1 MTDNSPN
8 NQIATTHWRQHARR
22 FWPDSLAARIA
33 IILVAALLIAELV
46 ELFVGERER
55 DDEMERAI
63 EEAISTRLISIVAVW
78 EETSDKGRKQLLEAL
93 NSPVFRVLHLDQ
105 PTPLLAT
112 PGWMEENVNR
122 SMERFRAELGEGT
135 IEFGTINTRKNQ
147 ILDSPIQREFRWS
160 WRYWFAVNI
169 GVSDGY
175 LLFALPVGSDIF
187 DLDRRDHPT
196 NILWWIALIL
206 LVYWAAR
213 RVTRPVRH
221 FTLAA
226 DRLGVDVNAPPLPER
241 GSRELRRATRA
252 FNRMQQRV
260 QRLISDRTQMIA
272 AISHDL
278 RTMLTRLRLRAE
290 YIEDHTQKDKALS
303 DIDTME
309 QMLTETLS
317 FARDDSNKEERTRF
331 DLGDMIKSL
340 CEDFEDSEHPV
351 AYHGPEKFAFHGRPV
366 GLRRVFTN
374 LISNAITYGNS
385 ADITL
390 APEEKNVTILVEDRG
405 PGIPPEMREQVFAPF
420 FRLEPS
426 RNRETG
432 GAGLGLSVARTIV
445 RLHGGDIE
453 LSDREG
459 GGLCVRIELP
469 VVDQG

>member
-1 MTDNSPN
+1 MSHNAHHQHRHAPD
-8 NQIATTHWRQHARR
+8 WRRRLKR

-33 IILVAALLIAELV
+33 IILIAALIVAELV
-46 ELFVGERER
+46 DLIVGGRER

-63 EEAISTRLISIVAVW
+63 EEAISTRLISIVTVW
-78 EETSDKGRKQLLEAL
+78 DETSEKGREQLLAAL
-93 NSPVFRVLHLDQ
+93 NSPVFRVLHLEQ
-105 PTPLLAT
+105 PTPLLET
-112 PGWMEENVNR
+112 PRWMEDNVKR
-122 SMERFRAELGEGT
+122 SIERFKSELGDGSVQ
-135 IEFGTINTRKNQ
+135 FGAINTRKND
-147 ILDSPIQREFRWS
+147 ILESPIQRELPWS

-169 GVSDGY
+169 KVSDGY
-175 LLFALPVGSDIF
+175 LLFALPLGSDIF
-187 DLDRRDHPT
+187 DADSRDHPT
-196 NILWWIALIL
+196 HILWWVALIL

-213 RVTRPVRH
+213 RVTRPIRR
-221 FTLAA
+221 FTQAA

-290 YIEDHTQKDKALS
+290 YIEDDTQRNKALS

-317 FARDDSNKEERTRF
+317 FARDDSNKEQRTRF

-340 CEDFEDSEHPV
+340 CEDFEDNEHPV
-351 AYHGPEKFAFHGRPV
+351 HYIGPEKLAFHGRPV

-374 LISNAITYGNS
+374 LISNAVAYGNS
-385 ADITL
+385 ADVTL
-390 APEEKNVTILVEDRG
+390 VPGEKDVTILVEDRG

-459 GGLCVRIELP
+459 GGLSVHVVLP
-469 VVDQG
+469 IVDQD